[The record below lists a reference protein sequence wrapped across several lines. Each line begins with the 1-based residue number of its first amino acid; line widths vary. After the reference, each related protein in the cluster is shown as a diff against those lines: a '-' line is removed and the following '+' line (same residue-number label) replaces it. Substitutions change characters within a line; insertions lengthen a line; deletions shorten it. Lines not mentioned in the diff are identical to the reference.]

1 MNILI
6 SNDDGYNAAGLKTIA
21 KRLAKDHNVV
31 VVAPM
36 SERSGASHAVSF
48 FSGITYEDKGVVSG
62 IRTYAVDGT
71 PADCVLFGIKHL
83 CKDIRFDIVISGINT
98 CMNAG
103 SDIIYSGT
111 FGAAQEGTFNRI
123 AGIAVSVRAKG
134 TDEYEY
140 TADFVARNLDL
151 LKNFARENVTVNVN
165 VPHTRPEN
173 IKGVKVAP
181 VAYQPYNESY
191 VSQTD
196 ENGREI
202 FCVDGHPQPQK
213 DEESGGDCYQLEQG
227 YITITP
233 VQLICTDIETLN
245 DMKKAEFAL

>member
-6 SNDDGYNAAGLKTIA
+6 SNDDGYDSTGLKTLA
-21 KRLAKDHNVV
+21 GRLARDHDVV

-36 SERSGASHAVSF
+36 REKSGASHAVSF
-48 FSGITYEDKGVVSG
+48 FSGITYEDKGYVDG
-62 IRTYAVDGT
+62 IRTFAVEGT

-83 CKDIRFDIVISGINT
+83 CKHIKFDAVVSGINT

-134 TDEYEY
+134 SDDYAF
-140 TADFVARNLDL
+140 TADFVARNLEL
-151 LKNFARENVTVNVN
+151 LKSFARENVTVNVN
-165 VPHTRPEN
+165 VPHTAPQN
-173 IKGVKVAP
+173 IRGVKAAP
-181 VAYQPYNESY
+181 IAYQPYDESY
-191 VSQTD
+191 VLCTD
-196 ENGREI
+196 GQGREI

-233 VQLICTDIETLN
+233 VQLICTDTQTLD